1 MMGGS
6 GGMGDMPGWMVAFM
20 GVAGVIWLLVGIAV
34 VVLIVVAA
42 VWLASRLRRD
52 VATGGRISTAID
64 ELDHRYA
71 RGELDRDT
79 YLQMRKDIVGR

>member
-1 MMGGS
+1 MMGDYGA
-6 GGMGDMPGWMVAFM
+6 MADMPGWMVAFM
-20 GVAGVIWLLVGIAV
+20 GVAGVIWLLVGITV
-34 VVLIVVAA
+34 VVLFVVAA

-52 VATGGRISTAID
+52 VATGDRTSNAID

-79 YLQMRKDIVGR
+79 YLQMRGDIVGR

>member
-1 MMGGS
+1 MMDDYS
-6 GGMGDMPGWMVAFM
+6 GMADMPGWMVAFM
-20 GVAGVIWLLVGIAV
+20 GVAGVVWLLVGIAV

-42 VWLASRLRRD
+42 IWLASRLRRD
-52 VATGGRISTAID
+52 VATGGRTSNAID

-71 RGELDRDT
+71 RGELDRDC